1 MVNHFPRLA
10 DNNKDNG
17 VLMLAGSSANM
28 NVGGYF
34 PVYLGSLRIDSVLDF
49 DLYIS
54 VGHDL
59 VLYRA
64 ANLPFTAT
72 TRNNLLENKVTR
84 LYVSASDRHQFQQY
98 IESNIRQI
106 LDDPSVDEFT
116 KASII
121 YDSSKQ
127 LVKDLL
133 SNPRLAENIQRSQAM
148 VESTVM
154 FILEGKSAFQNMVKV
169 MSFDYSTYTHSVNVC
184 TFALAL
190 AHFTGIEKTEDLNR
204 LGTGALLHDVGKT
217 RISESILNKH
227 GPLTEDEMDIVH
239 RHPGWGYEIIKE
251 TDLIP
256 EESYFPILQHHERED
271 KSGYPNGIGSGDVH
285 LFSKIVSIADVFDAM
300 TTKRVYR
307 HAVDTY
313 PALKEMY
320 SLING
325 FDRRLMD
332 QFTHLMGPAARQ
344 LGMSG
349 STSELVYPGQQRRQT
364 E

>member
-1 MVNHFPRLA
+1 MSQGNRE
-10 DNNKDNG
+10 NNSVD
-17 VLMLAGSSANM
+17 
-28 NVGGYF
+28 GYF
-34 PVYLGSLRIDSVLDF
+34 SVYLGSLRIDSVLDF

-59 VLYRA
+59 VLYRS

-72 TRNNLLENKVTR
+72 TRDSLLENKVTR
-84 LYVSASDRHQFQQY
+84 LYVSAGDRHQFQQY
-98 IESNIRQI
+98 VEANIRQI
-106 LDDPSVDEFT
+106 LNDPSVDEFT

-127 LVKDLL
+127 LVEDLL

-154 FILEGKSAFQNMVKV
+154 FILEGQSAFQNMVRV

-190 AHFTGIEKTEDLNR
+190 ARFTGIERTEELNR

-217 RISESILNKH
+217 RIPESILNKQ
-227 GPLTEDEMDIVH
+227 GPLTEDEMDIVR
-239 RHPGWGYEIIKE
+239 RHPQWGCEIIQE
-251 TDLIP
+251 TDLIS

-271 KSGYPNGIGSGDVH
+271 KTGYPNGIGSNDVH

-320 SLING
+320 SLIDG
-325 FDRRLMD
+325 FDRRLLD
-332 QFTHLMGPAARQ
+332 QFTHLMGPIDRQ
-344 LGMSG
+344 LGVSG
-349 STSELVYPGQQRRQT
+349 STSELVYPDRQSRQT

>member
-1 MVNHFPRLA
+1 MS
-10 DNNKDNG
+10 
-17 VLMLAGSSANM
+17 AGSSANM
-28 NVGGYF
+28 LVGGYF
-34 PVYLGSLRIDSVLDF
+34 PIYLGSLRIDSVLDF

-64 ANLPFTAT
+64 AYLPFIAAT
-72 TRNNLLENKVTR
+72 RDSLLENKVTR
-84 LYVSASDRHQFQQY
+84 LYVSASDRHPFQQY
-98 IESNIRQI
+98 IEANIRQI
-106 LDDPSVDEFT
+106 LNDPSVDKFT

-127 LVKDLL
+127 LVEDIL

-148 VESTVM
+148 VESTVL
-154 FILEGKSAFQNMVKV
+154 FILEGQSAFQNMVRV

-190 AHFTGIEKTEDLNR
+190 ARFTGIERTEELNR

-217 RISESILNKH
+217 RIPESLLNKQ
-227 GPLTEDEMDIVH
+227 GPLTEDEMDIVR
-239 RHPGWGYEIIKE
+239 RHPQWGCEIIHE
-251 TDLIP
+251 TNLISK
-256 EESYFPILQHHERED
+256 ESYLPILQHHERED
-271 KSGYPNGIGSGDVH
+271 KSGYPNSIGSGEIH

-300 TTKRVYR
+300 TTKRAYR
-307 HAVDTY
+307 HAVATY

-320 SLING
+320 SLIDG

-332 QFTHLMGPAARQ
+332 QFTHLMGPTIEQ
-344 LGMSG
+344 QGVSG
-349 STSELVYPGQQRRQT
+349 STSELVYPDRQSRQT